1 MSERAPKADIW
12 SPIRFN
18 EIQTKIFAILLAFL
32 AQKSYHLIDKDID
45 FK

>member
-1 MSERAPKADIW
+1 MSERAPKADIR
-12 SPIRFN
+12 SAIRFN

-32 AQKSYHLIDKDID
+32 AQKSYYSIDKDID